1 MENQTVSQRTGETK
15 EPSMM
20 SRTKDNADHAGL
32 SQLLLPLKVP
42 TILSTTDSIL
52 FQSNNSLIAIRE
64 STTDAKVDL
73 WTTLSNTLKLIH

>member
-1 MENQTVSQRTGETK
+1 M

-42 TILSTTDSIL
+42 TLLRATDSTH
-52 FQSNNSLIAIRE
+52 FQSNNLLIAIRE
-64 STTDAKVDL
+64 QTTDAKVDS